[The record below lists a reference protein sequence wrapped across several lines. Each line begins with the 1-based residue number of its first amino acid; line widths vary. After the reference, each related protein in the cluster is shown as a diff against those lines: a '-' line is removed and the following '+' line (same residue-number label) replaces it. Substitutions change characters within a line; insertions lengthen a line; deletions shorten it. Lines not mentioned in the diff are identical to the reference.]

1 MNSPCPV
8 CGLGHIKSETG
19 LRVFEYRGAALT
31 ASHTEE
37 FCDACGTLLQS
48 PETVRE
54 NVRNIQRA
62 KNVHD
67 SLLVGEDIRAFRE
80 SFELTQRLAADL
92 FGGGP
97 TAFAKYECDEI
108 SHNVAMDRLLRL
120 CMENPGNI
128 AMLSAITEID
138 LPDATVRLI
147 SEAMESKMREL
158 FDEVAEAF
166 GPKPFPREPSA
177 NQADF
182 QDYVKLIEE
191 TDESWELEAA

>member
-19 LRVFEYRGAALT
+19 LKEFEYRGATLT
-31 ASHTEE
+31 GSHTDE

-54 NVRNIQRA
+54 NVRSIQRA

-67 SLLVGEDIRAFRE
+67 SLLVGEDIRKFRD

-128 AMLSAITEID
+128 AMLSAITGID
-138 LPDATVRLI
+138 LPNTTVRRI
-147 SEAMESKMREL
+147 HEAIESKVREFL
-158 FDEVAEAF
+158 DEVAEAF
-166 GPKPFPREPSA
+166 GPKPFPRGPSA
-177 NQADF
+177 NEADF
-182 QDYVKLIEE
+182 QGYVEIMVE

>member
-19 LRVFEYRGAALT
+19 LSEFEYRGATLT
-31 ASHTEE
+31 ASHIEE
-37 FCDACGTLLQS
+37 YCEACGTLLQS
-48 PETVRE
+48 PKTVRE

-67 SLLVGEDIRAFRE
+67 SLLVGEDIRTFRE

-108 SHNVAMDRLLRL
+108 SHTVSMDRLLRL
-120 CMENPGNI
+120 CMKNPANI
-128 AMLSAITEID
+128 AVLSSIARID
-138 LPDATVRLI
+138 LPNTTVRLI
-147 SEAMESKMREL
+147 HEAMESKVREFL
-158 FDEVAEAF
+158 DEVAEAF
-166 GPKPFPREPSA
+166 GPKPFPRESSA
-177 NQADF
+177 NEADF
-182 QDYVKLIEE
+182 QGYVEAMVE
-191 TDESWELEAA
+191 SDEQWELEAA

>member
-19 LRVFEYRGAALT
+19 LREFEYRGATLT

-37 FCDACGTLLQS
+37 YCDACGTLLQS

-67 SLLVGEDIRAFRE
+67 SLLVGEEIRAFRE

-108 SHNVAMDRLLRL
+108 SHNVSMDRLLRL
-120 CMENPGNI
+120 CMENPANI
-128 AMLSAITEID
+128 AELSAIARIN
-138 LPDATVRLI
+138 LPNATVRLI
-147 SEAMESKMREL
+147 HEAMESKVREFL
-158 FDEVAEAF
+158 DEVAEAF
-166 GPKPFPREPSA
+166 GPKPFPRESSA
-177 NQADF
+177 NEAHF
-182 QDYVKLIEE
+182 QGFVEAIV
-191 TDESWELEAA
+191 ESGEHWELEAA